1 MTYQGGRHAKMSAM
15 TTQTT
20 TAEAAGLVYDV
31 SGDGPPLVL
40 LHGLGSS
47 SASFAAVVPG
57 LADHFTTYAL
67 DLPGHGR
74 SPMPADLDG
83 DLSPGD
89 LAAHVGRWMDELGT
103 DRMHVAGNSMGGWVA
118 LEVAADTRALSVV
131 ALCPAGLWEPIRRR
145 SPLMDINR
153 SFARITSPAIPVL
166 SRSPLARAIG
176 FRHTVE
182 RPEMLTPQIT
192 ATAVRDLIAAGAYD
206 AAHDGMVNRSFDR
219 SDEVPDDVPVV
230 IAFGDHDRI
239 IPAVAGRE
247 RDHSPVHA
255 RWITL
260 ERCGHVPMWDVP
272 DETIALIRSTAGV

>member
-1 MTYQGGRHAKMSAM
+1 MTMQTS
-15 TTQTT
+15 TT
-20 TAEAAGLVYDV
+20 EAAGLVYDV

-47 SASFAAVVPG
+47 SKSFAAVVPG
-57 LADHFTTYAL
+57 LAEHFTTYAL

-74 SPMPADLDG
+74 SPMPDDLDG
-83 DLSPGD
+83 DLAPGD
-89 LAAHVGRWMDELGT
+89 LAAAVGRWMDEVGAA
-103 DRMHVAGNSMGGWVA
+103 RMHVAGNSMGGWVA
-118 LEVAADTRALSVV
+118 LEVAADRRALSVV
-131 ALCPAGLWEPIRRR
+131 GLCPAGLWEPLRRR

-182 RPEMLTPQIT
+182 RPEMLTPAIT
-192 ATAVRDLIAAGAYD
+192 ATAVRDLISAEAYD

-219 SDEVPDDVPVV
+219 SDEIPDDVPVV

>member
-1 MTYQGGRHAKMSAM
+1 V
-15 TTQTT
+15 TTQTST
-20 TAEAAGLVYDV
+20 EEAAGLVYDV

-47 SASFAAVVPG
+47 ASAFAAVVPG
-57 LADHFTTYAL
+57 LADHFTTYSV

-74 SPMPADLDG
+74 SPMPDGLDG
-83 DLSPGD
+83 DISPGD
-89 LAAHVGRWMDELGT
+89 LATAVGRWMDALGVA
-103 DRMHVAGNSMGGWVA
+103 RIHVAGNSMGGWVA
-118 LEVAADTRALSVV
+118 LEVAADGRALSVT
-131 ALCPAGLWEPIRRR
+131 ALCPAGLWEPLRKR

-153 SFARITSPAIPVL
+153 SFARITRPAIPVL

-182 RPEMLTPQIT
+182 RPEMLTAEIT
-192 ATAVRDLIAAGAYD
+192 AAAVRDRIAAGAYD
-206 AAHDGMVNRSFDR
+206 AAHDGMVQRSFDR
-219 SDEVPDDVPVV
+219 SDEVADDVPVV

-255 RWITL
+255 RWVTL

-272 DETIALIRSTAGV
+272 DETVALIRSTAGV

>member
-1 MTYQGGRHAKMSAM
+1 MTA
-15 TTQTT
+15 QTST
-20 TAEAAGLVYDV
+20 DEAAGLVYDV
-31 SGDGPPLVL
+31 SGAGPPLVL

-47 SASFAAVVPG
+47 SKAFAAVVPG
-57 LADHFTTYAL
+57 LAEHFTTHSL

-74 SPMPADLDG
+74 SPLPDDLVD
-83 DLSPGD
+83 DISPGD
-89 LAAHVGRWMDELGT
+89 LAAAVGRWMDALGI
-103 DRMHVAGNSMGGWVA
+103 DRTHVAGNSMGGWVA
-118 LEVAADTRALSVV
+118 LELAADGRALSVT

-153 SFARITSPAIPVL
+153 GFARLTRPAIPVL

-182 RPEMLTPQIT
+182 RPEMLTPEIT
-192 ATAVRDLIAAGAYD
+192 ATAVRDLIAAEAYD
-206 AAHDGMVNRSFDR
+206 AAHDGMVHRSFDR

-239 IPAVAGRE
+239 IPAIAGRE

-260 ERCGHVPMWDVP
+260 ERCGHVPMWDMP
-272 DETIALIRSTAGV
+272 AETVALIRSTSGV

>member
-1 MTYQGGRHAKMSAM
+1 MS
-15 TTQTT
+15 TQTS

-47 SASFAAVVPG
+47 SKAFAAVVPG
-57 LADHFTTYAL
+57 LAEHFTTYSV

-74 SPMPADLDG
+74 SALPDELGEDI
-83 DLSPGD
+83 SPGD
-89 LAAHVGRWMDELGT
+89 LAAAVGRWMDALGL

-118 LEVAADTRALSVV
+118 LEVAADGRALSVT
-131 ALCPAGLWEPIRRR
+131 ALCPAGLWEPLRRR

-166 SRSPLARAIG
+166 ARSPLARAIG

-182 RPEMLTPQIT
+182 RPEMLTPEIT
-192 ATAVRDLIAAGAYD
+192 STAVRDLIAAEAYD

-239 IPAVAGRE
+239 IPAIAGRE
-247 RDHSPVHA
+247 RHHSPVHA

-272 DETIALIRSTAGV
+272 EETVALIRSTAGV